1 MQIFLIADNQDTVTG
16 MRLAGVPGVI
26 ANDREELGNALN
38 DALANPDIGIILL
51 MESFGREFP
60 DIIDDVKLNRR
71 VPLIIEI
78 PDRNGTGRRPDFITA
93 YVGEAIGL
101 KLWGAV

>member
-26 ANDREELGNALN
+26 ANDREDLENALN

-101 KLWGAV
+101 KL

>member
-26 ANDREELGNALN
+26 AKDRESLGNALN

-101 KLWGAV
+101 KL

>member
-1 MQIFLIADNQDTVTG
+1 
-16 MRLAGVPGVI
+16 MRLAGVQGVI
-26 ANDREELGNALN
+26 AQDRESLGNALN
-38 DALANPDIGIILL
+38 DALANPEIGIILL

-71 VPLIIEI
+71 LPLIIEI
-78 PDRNGTGRRPDFITA
+78 PDRNGTGRSPDFITS

-101 KLWGAV
+101 KL

>member
-1 MQIFLIADNQDTVTG
+1 MQIFLMADNQDTVTG

-26 ANDREELGNALN
+26 ANDREDLENALN

-101 KLWGAV
+101 KL

>member
-1 MQIFLIADNQDTVTG
+1 MQIFLIADNQDTITG
-16 MRLAGVPGVI
+16 MRLAGVQGVI
-26 ANDREELGNALN
+26 AQDRESLGNALN
-38 DALANPDIGIILL
+38 DALANPEIGIILL

-71 VPLIIEI
+71 LPLIIEI
-78 PDRNGTGRRPDFITA
+78 PDRNGTGRSPDFITS

-101 KLWGAV
+101 KL

>member
-1 MQIFLIADNQDTVTG
+1 MQIFLLADNQDTVTG

-26 ANDREELGNALN
+26 ANDREDLENALN

-93 YVGEAIGL
+93 YVGVAIGL
-101 KLWGAV
+101 KL

>member
-26 ANDREELGNALN
+26 AKDRESLGNALN
-38 DALANPDIGIILL
+38 DALANPEIGIILL
-51 MESFGREFP
+51 MESFGREYP
-60 DIIDDVKLNRR
+60 DLIDDVKLNRR

-101 KLWGAV
+101 KL

>member
-1 MQIFLIADNQDTVTG
+1 MPLT
-16 MRLAGVPGVI
+16 
-26 ANDREELGNALN
+26 REY
-38 DALANPDIGIILL
+38 PDL
-51 MESFGREFP
+51 
-60 DIIDDVKLNRR
+60 IDDVKLNRR

-101 KLWGAV
+101 KL

>member
-101 KLWGAV
+101 KL